1 MIVDCRL
8 GDRLLDYTPLAD
20 ASDGVSCSGE
30 VGTSGCV
37 DTSEGIGAS
46 QCADV
51 PDSQPMEIVMDESII
66 SRR

>member
-8 GDRLLDYTPLAD
+8 EDRVLDYQPLAD
-20 ASDGVSCSGE
+20 ASGGVSCSGE
-30 VGTSGCV
+30 VGTSGSV

-51 PDSQPMEIVMDESII
+51 PVSQPMEIVMDESII